1 MSNTVNYL
9 ASFGDIPKAID
20 TVLYSKLTFIACE
33 SPAVAKAMVT
43 SLQTRFKASVICQDV
58 RPNVLKVFNYDSL
71 DK

>member
-33 SPAVAKAMVT
+33 SPSVAKAMVT
-43 SLQTRFKASVICQDV
+43 AMQTRFKTSVIVQYV

>member
-20 TVLYSKLTFIACE
+20 TVLYSRLTFIACE
-33 SPAVAKAMVT
+33 NPAVAKAMVT
-43 SLQTRFKASVICQDV
+43 AMQTRFKTSVVIQYM
-58 RPNVLKVFNYDSL
+58 RPTILKVFNYDCL